1 MSARASAP
9 VQPTARQMAYLRTLA
24 MQTGT
29 TFSSP
34 RTREDASREI
44 ARLKRLKARRGRH
57 VEVAARTDGAEQ
69 LYPTAV
75 QPHEVSGYGS
85 SATWRTAAPAPASRP
100 SQARVGELTELA
112 RYEAAGCER
121 VLYGQ
126 RIDGHVRVTDRPATG
141 AGRSYLVERGLEQD
155 GYAALM
161 ALVADYTAQ
170 ARELGEVPMASSVL
184 TCEFEQSA
192 AERHG

>member
-34 RTREDASREI
+34 HRREDASHEI
-44 ARLKRLKARRGRH
+44 AWLKRLKASRGRD

-69 LYPTAV
+69 LYATAV

-85 SATWRTAAPAPASRP
+85 SATWRTAAPAP
-100 SQARVGELTELA
+100 V
-112 RYEAAGCER
+112 
-121 VLYGQ
+121 
-126 RIDGHVRVTDRPATG
+126 
-141 AGRSYLVERGLEQD
+141 AGRSVTRTWPS
-155 GYAALM
+155 M
-161 ALVADYTAQ
+161 
-170 ARELGEVPMASSVL
+170 RCP
-184 TCEFEQSA
+184 
-192 AERHG
+192 